1 MLRASSAGLMQLAF
15 PRDPFVQFTGVSNVI
30 FKLAVA
36 LG

>member
-1 MLRASSAGLMQLAF
+1 MLLSVIGGPHEARF
-15 PRDPFVQFTGVSNVI
+15 PSRSFVQFTGVSDVI